1 MLNKKYTKEFVMKV
15 IEEYLQLY
23 ATKRQFD
30 QFLNLLR
37 ESDYYSD
44 AEVFAKAAFKK
55 SRLFKTYFYER
66 SEEERELKNKI
77 DKITRE
83 FIEEYTNN

>member
-1 MLNKKYTKEFVMKV
+1 MLKEKYTKEFVMQT

-23 ATKRQFD
+23 ATRRQFD

-37 ESDYYSD
+37 ESDYYND

-66 SEEERELKNKI
+66 LEEALK
-77 DKITRE
+77 
-83 FIEEYTNN
+83 